1 MKIRFGVQKKASI
14 SLSHFMAARKM
25 NAKTTKKTIPPESFE
40 VKWDENRKLRQYNL
54 RRERDGVRM
63 QEGCQS
69 TIEKKNSFHT
79 EIRANQ
85 FKKRR
90 TKEKF
95 MANGREFMMEI
106 K

>member
-69 TIEKKNSFHT
+69 TIENKIHSIPKSVLINSKKGERKRNSW
-79 EIRANQ
+79 R
-85 FKKRR
+85 
-90 TKEKF
+90 
-95 MANGREFMMEI
+95 MEENL
-106 K
+106 